1 MDSNA
6 KPVLG
11 HGMELGTNARGRPT
25 SRKVQLFSPHYIF
38 RQDPRYQ
45 HQMDRPVEKST
56 KADPVKLC
64 GGEASVLG
72 RWMAYGT
79 PTSASIPLH
88 SRFEVSSLELEE
100 KLYRDDEDVNML
112 ELDAR
117 GEIAY
122 PGGLNRDWVR

>member
-1 MDSNA
+1 
-6 KPVLG
+6 
-11 HGMELGTNARGRPT
+11 
-25 SRKVQLFSPHYIF
+25 
-38 RQDPRYQ
+38 
-45 HQMDRPVEKST
+45 MDRPVEKST

-122 PGGLNRDWVR
+122 PGGLNRDWWDVATSEENIVLHRSSRMMLAAGGGDREAGGRCLRLL